1 MSKVRSG
8 IDAPAVV
15 FITKGLIGLAIGVF
29 AISPYNE
36 LGPYSH
42 IIGGGLPF
50 ALLLCGLGVLFTG
63 LGLWLA
69 RARRI
74 GL

>member
-1 MSKVRSG
+1 MIKLGNLTTV
-8 IDAPAVV
+8 
-15 FITKGLIGLAIGVF
+15 TKRAIFVIMLGLIGLAIGIF
-29 AISPYNE
+29 AMSPYNE

-50 ALLLCGLGVLFTG
+50 ALLLCGLGVLFIL

-69 RARRI
+69 GRSK
-74 GL
+74 